1 MEQTNALDSGTSNE
15 KENAIKVCYRLLS
28 DAIIDR
34 LKRREANSLFTNFML
49 LLAFHFGFIHIV
61 IRMAVT
67 FFLNVLVYFI
77 NDVIDVDI
85 DLADETKNH
94 AKALYIKENKRIA
107 FALIVCMS
115 AALLILTLL
124 YSKSVCFG
132 VIMALVII
140 FLYTDYF
147 KNMVYFDVI
156 GCFIWGVSM
165 AWPAIPNFSVKGIQL
180 IFLIGIFTA
189 SFEVVQCIKD
199 YESDKRCNLRTT
211 PIVIGIPRAFLLART
226 LFVLA
231 ALYTVFVLGEIQGIL
246 LVVPVFFSTEQKMD
260 TYWMKLRVT
269 YGIVWLTIMVRLAFG
284 WYGGS

>member
-1 MEQTNALDSGTSNE
+1 MEQTNSLDSAPSKE

-34 LKRREANSLFTNFML
+34 LKRWEANSLFTNFLL
-49 LLAFHFGFIHIV
+49 LLAFHFGFLHIV

-85 DLADETKNH
+85 DLANETKNH
-94 AKALYIKENKRIA
+94 AKALYIKENQRIA

-115 AALLILTLL
+115 AALLLLTLL

-132 VIMALVII
+132 VIMALLII

-147 KNMVYFDVI
+147 KKMAYFDLI
-156 GCFIWGVSM
+156 GCFIWGISM
-165 AWPAIPNFSVKGIQL
+165 AWPAIPDFSFRGIQL
-180 IFLIGIFTA
+180 ILLIGIFTA

-246 LVVPVFFSTEQKMD
+246 LVIPVFFGTEQKME
-260 TYWMKLRVT
+260 TYWMKLRVV
-269 YGIVWLTIMVRLAFG
+269 YGVVWLTIMVRLAFG
-284 WYGGS
+284 